1 MSYAL
6 VIERAAQKSLAKI
19 SPPHRGRVIRAIEG
33 LATDPRSQGVKKLR
47 RREAWRLRVGT
58 YRVIYEIDDDDLI
71 VLVIRIRHRREAY
84 R

>member
-19 SPPHRGRVIRAIEG
+19 SPPYRDRVIRAIEE
-33 LATDPRSQGVKKLR
+33 LATDPRPQGVKKLR
-47 RREAWRLRVGT
+47 HREAWRLRVGG
-58 YRVIYEIDDDDLI
+58 YRVIYEIHDDDVM

>member
-19 SPPHRGRVIRAIEG
+19 SPPHRDRVIRAIEG
-33 LATDPRSQGVKKLR
+33 LASDPRPPGVKKLR
-47 RREAWRLRVGT
+47 QREAWRLRVGA
-58 YRVIYEIDDDDLI
+58 YRVIYEIHEDEVS
-71 VLVIRIRHRREAY
+71 VLVVRVRHRREAY